1 MLSQSCQTSPKSKN
15 TKNSDVN
22 SSFSF
27 TNLVTVVQYKTS
39 LEPVYTFILLWC
51 FLKSILEI
59 SDKEIW
65 MSTSICQFGFISR
78 VCFLKVCVA
87 FHSHVASYIIS
98 DGTQA
103 LHFFVS
109 CVFLACGCDFVW
121 VIRISALALPIHF
134 KFPCQVPNP
143 KLQWQLPS

>member
-1 MLSQSCQTSPKSKN
+1 MLSQSYQTSPKSKN

-59 SDKEIW
+59 SDQQICL
-65 MSTSICQFGFISR
+65 STSICQFGFLSR
-78 VCFLKVCVA
+78 VCFLKVCVV